1 MEAAE
6 EAGREMT
13 GVSDRFR
20 SAEALAEARADDADD
35 DDDGWPSVDEDEEI
49 RAEDVSG

>member
-1 MEAAE
+1 
-6 EAGREMT
+6 MT

-20 SAEALAEARADDADD
+20 SAEAFAEARADDADDD